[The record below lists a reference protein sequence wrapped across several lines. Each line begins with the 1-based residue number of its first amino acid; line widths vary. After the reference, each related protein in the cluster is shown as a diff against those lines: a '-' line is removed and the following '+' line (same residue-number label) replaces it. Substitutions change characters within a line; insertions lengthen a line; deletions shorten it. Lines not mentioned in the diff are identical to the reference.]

1 MSWQIN
7 YEVDYYV
14 SYEVENMSEN
24 VINFPSTPSYDAF
37 TCPRGHWVDSSKKGP
52 TLTIANAI
60 VALRYLLKDKSIELK
75 YDNWRQHHITIPSFR
90 NDPTRQWLNEV
101 YQEHK
106 LFFSLTMFKN
116 AKIQLSVKNQFHSLA
131 EYYGGLK
138 WDQTPRIET
147 FVKDCCK
154 MQGTPLELCVIK
166 MHLIASVRRVLV
178 PGVAYDIVPCLIG
191 KQGYMK
197 SKMLSILYDEHNV
210 LAEDI
215 SCKDVK
221 VQSERT
227 RHGINCVELPETLG
241 DGSKLAVEKVRAFIT
256 GRFYKGVR
264 DAYGYIENVRP
275 LPKTF
280 VIWHTRNGEQF
291 LEDKTG
297 NRRFIPIKI
306 YDYINE
312 AWLRNNRDQLWA
324 EIVELERRGR
334 LDYYEQTGKN
344 NVVNGKITKSFL
356 IYFFQK
362 NFGKRRKNFKKG
374 I

>member
-1 MSWQIN
+1 
-7 YEVDYYV
+7 
-14 SYEVENMSEN
+14 
-24 VINFPSTPSYDAF
+24 
-37 TCPRGHWVDSSKKGP
+37 
-52 TLTIANAI
+52 
-60 VALRYLLKDKSIELK
+60 
-75 YDNWRQHHITIPSFR
+75 
-90 NDPTRQWLNEV
+90 
-101 YQEHK
+101 
-106 LFFSLTMFKN
+106 MFKN

-131 EYYGGLK
+131 QDLTEDLNGIKPLALRRLSK
-138 WDQTPRIET
+138 TVSCRERH
-147 FVKDCCK
+147 
-154 MQGTPLELCVIK
+154 LELCVIK

-215 SCKDVK
+215 SCEDVK

-280 VIWHTRNGEQF
+280 VILAYFAMVSNFWRIRPE
-291 LEDKTG
+291 
-297 NRRFIPIKI
+297 NRRLHTYQDI
-306 YDYINE
+306 
-312 AWLRNNRDQLWA
+312 
-324 EIVELERRGR
+324 
-334 LDYYEQTGKN
+334 
-344 NVVNGKITKSFL
+344 
-356 IYFFQK
+356 
-362 NFGKRRKNFKKG
+362 
-374 I
+374 